1 MLFLDFWH
9 KFGCFFTKHQHFQQN
24 TIIHCRSKKFTAHKK
39 IKKIL
44 KNIKIFIYKVYT
56 TKKQFHQKQNRT
68 NHAEF
73 RQNYGDRP
81 NISKNTKF
89 ALRPDFCE
97 KFAILNKHKNTHNQ
111 RTKYQSILGAINI
124 TNHIIGRSTRPKSI
138 KNYGRLRKN
147 TNQTNHT
154 IGVNKTNKA
163 NPRKTL
169 Y

>member
-81 NISKNTKF
+81 NLSKNTKF

-97 KFAILNKHKNTHNQ
+97 KFAILNKHKNTHNPTHKIPIDSG
-111 RTKYQSILGAINI
+111 RNKYHKPYNWTFNA
-124 TNHIIGRSTRPKSI
+124 PKI
-138 KNYGRLRKN
+138 D
-147 TNQTNHT
+147 
-154 IGVNKTNKA
+154 
-163 NPRKTL
+163 
-169 Y
+169 